1 MDVTVIATSLPALAR
16 DLGQDPITLKLA
28 LTSYVVSLGVF
39 IPISGWIADKVGART
54 IFRAAMITFMT
65 GSILCALSG
74 SLFTFVAARFLQGIG
89 GAMMVPVGRIIIV
102 RSVSKADL
110 VKAISYLTLP
120 SLMGPV
126 IGPPLGGFI
135 TTYFHWR
142 WIFLINI
149 PICILGL
156 YLAGRYIE
164 NFREENPAPLD
175 VKGFILT
182 AFGGGTAMLGFSLL
196 GSHLLPKEWPVV
208 MCVAGSIALFYYFR
222 HAMRVPFPLLDL
234 RLLRIPTLRASVL
247 GGSLFRVGLGAVPFL
262 LPLALQE
269 GLGLNPFEAGTIT
282 CASAFGA
289 MFMKALASSV
299 LRRYGFRTVLM
310 FNAVLAGIAI
320 ASYGLFTSHTP
331 YLVMLAVVLLG
342 GFFPSLQFTCLN
354 SIAYADISNRDA
366 GRATSLASV
375 VQQLSLGMGVT
386 IAGLVLQISNAV
398 QGHATI
404 VESDFWPAFLVVGLF
419 SIASVPVTRRL
430 PHDAG
435 LELTRG
441 KSVGDD

>member
-1 MDVTVIATSLPALAR
+1 M
-16 DLGQDPITLKLA
+16 
-28 LTSYVVSLGVF
+28 
-39 IPISGWIADKVGART
+39 
-54 IFRAAMITFMT
+54 
-65 GSILCALSG
+65 
-74 SLFTFVAARFLQGIG
+74 
-89 GAMMVPVGRIIIV
+89 
-102 RSVSKADL
+102 
-110 VKAISYLTLP
+110 
-120 SLMGPV
+120 
-126 IGPPLGGFI
+126 
-135 TTYFHWR
+135 
-142 WIFLINI
+142 
-149 PICILGL
+149 
-156 YLAGRYIE
+156 
-164 NFREENPAPLD
+164 
-175 VKGFILT
+175 KGFILT

-441 KSVGDD
+441 KSAGD